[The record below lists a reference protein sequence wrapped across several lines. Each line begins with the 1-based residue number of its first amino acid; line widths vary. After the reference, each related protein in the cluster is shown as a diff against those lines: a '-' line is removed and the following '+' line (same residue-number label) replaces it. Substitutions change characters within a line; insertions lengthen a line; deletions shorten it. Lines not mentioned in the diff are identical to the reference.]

1 MPMAPKSGMAK
12 TMRIDILPGVRE
24 EGGGAPA
31 SAWHLSGGKGA
42 VRPRPQ
48 SPVRS
53 EDYRQLLECVYDA
66 AVVTDAAGR
75 IVDLNSRACDFF
87 RCGSDV
93 LASANVVS
101 LISGADQRLLDAIAR
116 NLQDHRYTL
125 IEAYCVRYDETTF
138 PAEIAVNRVD
148 LPPSG
153 RLCFFVRDV
162 TLRKRAQEALE
173 EAVARLEEHD
183 RSRSMFVFNV
193 SHELRTPL
201 TSMIYAITNLLRGVL
216 GPLTPDVRQ
225 YLEMLN
231 GDCRRLFNTVSDI
244 LDLRKLEDQTLTL
257 SRTVVPVGRLV
268 MAAMDTL
275 RMHAERKSLRM
286 NVERPTTGWF
296 VSADVLKLDRVF
308 MNIIGNAIKFTPEGG
323 AVTARVEADPDRPG
337 SVVVRI
343 VDTGIGIPPE
353 AIDKVTQ
360 RYFTVGD
367 QVSGSGLGLA
377 ISREIVELHSG
388 ALSVC
393 SPPSGMD
400 RGTMVSVS
408 LAAAAAPNVLL
419 VGQNDEQVGRLRAE
433 FERSGYRVFVAGN
446 AGESLVC
453 MDEVAPVAVV
463 IDLSEPSSDG
473 TELILRMRSDKVRRS
488 VPILALA
495 DVSLGAAKEQVLHS
509 LSIPVMR
516 RSCDGME
523 LIGCVEDALLGPGS
537 AVHIGAARSGAEQRA
552 AIAAK
557 EE

>member
-1 MPMAPKSGMAK
+1 M
-12 TMRIDILPGVRE
+12 LF
-24 EGGGAPA
+24 
-31 SAWHLSGGKGA
+31 
-42 VRPRPQ
+42 
-48 SPVRS
+48 RS
-53 EDYRQLLECVYDA
+53 
-66 AVVTDAAGR
+66 
-75 IVDLNSRACDFF
+75 
-87 RCGSDV
+87 
-93 LASANVVS
+93 
-101 LISGADQRLLDAIAR
+101 
-116 NLQDHRYTL
+116 
-125 IEAYCVRYDETTF
+125 
-138 PAEIAVNRVD
+138 
-148 LPPSG
+148 
-153 RLCFFVRDV
+153 
-162 TLRKRAQEALE
+162 
-173 EAVARLEEHD
+173 
-183 RSRSMFVFNV
+183 
-193 SHELRTPL
+193 
-201 TSMIYAITNLLRGVL
+201 
-216 GPLTPDVRQ
+216 
-225 YLEMLN
+225 
-231 GDCRRLFNTVSDI
+231 
-244 LDLRKLEDQTLTL
+244 
-257 SRTVVPVGRLV
+257 
-268 MAAMDTL
+268 
-275 RMHAERKSLRM
+275 
-286 NVERPTTGWF
+286 PTTGWF

-433 FERSGYRVFVAGN
+433 FERSGYRVFVAGS

-453 MDEVAPVAVV
+453 MEEVAPVAVV

-473 TELILRMRSDKVRRS
+473 TELILRMRSDKVRLS